1 MEQSRLFKI
10 VYHLLEKGKSTAPEL
25 AEKFEVSIRTIY
37 RDLDT
42 ISAAGIPIYATQG
55 KGGGIFI
62 MQDFVL
68 NKSLFRNNGTFLWRT
83 VIPGCPP

>member
-37 RDLDT
+37 
-42 ISAAGIPIYATQG
+42 
-55 KGGGIFI
+55 
-62 MQDFVL
+62 
-68 NKSLFRNNGTFLWRT
+68 
-83 VIPGCPP
+83 